1 MSLQSLKVQ
10 AYQLPASDRLEL
22 ATAILQSLQVS
33 PPIEPWE
40 FLIARPHPWRRQLY
54 IKGQKLLASVV
65 WQDMLTNDLSP
76 EAAAENWDL
85 PLAAIAEISQYCQ
98 IHQDL
103 LKLEAAEERS
113 RLQSQGVALEPIAA
127 A

>member
-1 MSLQSLKVQ
+1 MSLQSLKAE

-33 PPIEPWE
+33 PPSESWQ
-40 FLIARPHPWRRQLY
+40 FLVSRPHPWRRQLY
-54 IKGQKLLASVV
+54 VKGQKLLASLV
-65 WQDMLTNDLSP
+65 WQDMLANDLSP

-85 PLAAIAEISQYCQ
+85 PLAAIAEISQYCLL
-98 IHQDL
+98 HQDL

-113 RLQSQGVALEPIAA
+113 RLQAQGVAFEPIAA